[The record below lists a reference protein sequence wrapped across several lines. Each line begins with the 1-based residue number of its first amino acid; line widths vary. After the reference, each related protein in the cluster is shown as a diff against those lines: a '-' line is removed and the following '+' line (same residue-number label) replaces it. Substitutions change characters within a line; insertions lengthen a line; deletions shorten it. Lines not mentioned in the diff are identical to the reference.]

1 MPHGEPTPEHL
12 VAEFRAHYLLSG
24 NAAKSARKIG
34 IPVRTG
40 QEIATRLSCEAEFAR
55 ERAELRARYLEELV
69 AMRMQMARLAVTRA
83 SKKRADQYS
92 FGEGGSVIDK
102 RPEWAKVVLD
112 AEKNAHALAK
122 TEGDTGPKGPTG
134 PAVVINLTGEAEVV
148 QAPVA
153 EPS

>member
-1 MPHGEPTPEHL
+1 MHGEPTPEVT

-24 NAAKSARKIG
+24 NAAKSARKVG

-40 QEIATRLSCEAEFAR
+40 QEIATRLSKDPTFAQ
-55 ERAELRARYLEELV
+55 ERADLRARYLDELV

-83 SKKRADQYS
+83 SKKQADQYS

-122 TEGDTGPKGPTG
+122 VDAPAEGAGQRHEVEIRVIGPG
-134 PAVVINLTGEAEVV
+134 ASAEAD
-148 QAPVA
+148 A
-153 EPS
+153 

>member
-1 MPHGEPTPEHL
+1 MHGEPTPEVT

-24 NAAKSARKIG
+24 NAAKSARKVG

-40 QEIATRLSCEAEFAR
+40 QEIATRLSKDPTFAQ
-55 ERAELRARYLEELV
+55 ERADLRARYLDELV

-83 SKKRADQYS
+83 SKKQADEYPTGQ
-92 FGEGGSVIDK
+92 GSTVIDK

-122 TEGDTGPKGPTG
+122 AEREPGGEGDAPQAPAKVTINVHG
-134 PAVVINLTGEAEVV
+134 PASVKSGD
-148 QAPVA
+148 
-153 EPS
+153 